1 MTRNNL
7 RININEDC
15 WKGYKQIGMK
25 KKGNR
30 QVPNCV
36 PIDEL
41 QENDP
46 NNLDSFDIDNKG
58 NYEMN
63 ENQLRKI
70 IRAEL
75 INVLN
80 EGNTNSNVKP
90 KLIKEGYTHYFYS
103 PRGFKGFTTDEW
115 QDICDATESII
126 RQATEDGIVICDGDG
141 TPGTT
146 AEITSREIWLNGDEG
161 AGEAY
166 ETFLLSRVGNPGNGF
181 TKTARR
187 PYDAVVV
194 SILAYINEMYP
205 GKLEIDSD
213 GNDVFSNPPYRP

>member
-41 QENDP
+41 QENYP
-46 NNLDSFDIDNKG
+46 NDLDSFDIDNKG
-58 NYEMN
+58 NYEIN

-75 INVLN
+75 ISLLN
-80 EGNTNSNVKP
+80 EGSIDDDFIEQDVAELYRTMKEKYSIISN
-90 KLIKEGYTHYFYS
+90 LTE
-103 PRGFKGFTTDEW
+103 DEYMEFGW
-115 QDICDATESII
+115 ELEDATGDFGEYIQGYFVNHRIPEESTFTRGVLKWFSMNRGYEIRTNLNLVKNII
-126 RQATEDGIVICDGDG
+126 SE
-141 TPGTT
+141 
-146 AEITSREIWLNGDEG
+146 L
-161 AGEAY
+161 
-166 ETFLLSRVGNPGNGF
+166 
-181 TKTARR
+181 
-187 PYDAVVV
+187 
-194 SILAYINEMYP
+194 
-205 GKLEIDSD
+205 
-213 GNDVFSNPPYRP
+213 